1 MDWYCT
7 KKEEKKSLEHADNEL
22 QHYGIK
28 NQKWGERR
36 FQDKQ
41 NHLTP
46 EGRIRYREMAQ
57 AKSKTLSERSSAR
70 ASANPKTMSGSELS
84 DKAKEALANEIA
96 KRKDDE
102 NKVARGRLAE
112 IGLQNANDSDTIE
125 YECYDNNGKV
135 HRYTAAVADFVKDG
149 NMNNDDFMVNII
161 SVTGEDGEAKYQSS
175 PKLKDREFTR
185 IIEKATTK
193 SAKEVLGKEFM
204 NRIAKNT
211 STKKP
216 ATDR

>member
-1 MDWYCT
+1 MDWYYT
-7 KKEEKKSLEHADNEL
+7 KKKEEKSLEHADDEL

-46 EGRIRYREMAQ
+46 EGRERYREMAK
-57 AKSKTLSERSSAR
+57 AKAKAISDR
-70 ASANPKTMSGSELS
+70 ASATPKMMSGSELS
-84 DKAKEALANEIA
+84 DKAKEALANEIV

-161 SVTGEDGEAKYQSS
+161 SVTGEGGEAKYQSS

-185 IIEKATTK
+185 TVAKATTK

-204 NRIAKNT
+204 DRIAKNA

-216 ATDR
+216 TTDR